1 MTTLYKV
8 DKDGN
13 IQGASQV
20 LGNTTT
26 LAASALAQH
35 DSTSKGYLPPRMTT
49 AQRDAIS
56 APATGL
62 LVFNTDTKR
71 LNVYQGS
78 SWNAVGSTTAQV
90 FDLRGNL
97 SISSINGLTPVSG
110 EAYVAT
116 DAGTPTAGTSDALAV
131 GDIAEFNGTSWKKIV
146 TNAGG
151 YVPVDT
157 HAILGGS
164 GGAIVSPYTNN
175 TDNDKLVIFTG
186 ASNTG
191 AIKAGAVANQATVAM
206 EDTGHLSV
214 YNYSVYSYNGS
225 APSGSWVATS
235 AATVQSALTAH
246 TSRTDNPHTVTKAQV
261 GLTSVTDD
269 AQIKAS
275 VMTTSG
281 DTIYGGASGAA
292 TRLAGDTSNTRKF
305 LREQAVGGVAQV
317 PGWDTIQ
324 AGDVPTLNQST
335 SGTAAKATN
344 MVGGNGTTLLGSIG
358 YQSGTDT
365 TTLLNP
371 NVTTTKKFLSE
382 TGDSTNGTAP
392 TWETISAG
400 DVPTLNQ
407 NTSGTAAKATNMVG
421 GNGTTLLGAM
431 GYQSGTDTTTLLS
444 PNVSTTKKFLRE
456 TGDGTNGTAPAW
468 DTVTKTDVGLSSVTN
483 DAQVKKLSSVVSGNI
498 VTWNGTSGDAVADS
512 GYSPSSFV
520 PVTPQ
525 TITFNTAPTVGAFA
539 EGKLYYDATW
549 KTLSF
554 EEGRDVT
561 LQIGQEELQR
571 VYNDTGA
578 TIHNGYAVYATGVY
592 GAGTNDVTKV
602 AKAIANDDTKATV
615 IGIATQEIPTGN
627 YGFITSR
634 GHVNDIDTVSLGAA
648 WLISQNLFL
657 ALMVGGTAGNSNTF
671 TVTNS
676 PNTGGLTFTEAGTSL
691 VVNLGGATPTVA
703 QVVSLLAT
711 STKYRAGAVG
721 AGNVVVAGAVSFA
734 YGVDVLAGDILYLS
748 DVVAGMYSNVKPDA
762 PGLEVSIGR
771 LITKHLTTGRIYV
784 KILQTPRLNDLADVA
799 TTSPAVDEVLKWNG
813 VNWVNSV
820 GASVSGSAGIDF
832 FMNDSGT
839 PYRAIVTNQNVNEV
853 NYLSKTPVTT
863 TEQVDAISVTAANSP
878 KLGEAYIYATALGR
892 TTIDAGVWT
901 FNTYASVSSTGGSRV
916 STIRRSVYTI
926 AAGTGT
932 ITTTALGVGTR
943 TATAS
948 SGDPF
953 VAADDGADSSVASY
967 LETPMGLY
975 EIIGYTDTKHV
986 TIAVPTSYPN
996 EAAQVYSKWKY
1007 QFQAI
1012 TPTIVA
1018 LTTSYALYSSEI
1030 TAPAITV
1037 ALADKL
1043 GEIVFGVSNN
1053 TTTVNFVH
1061 NGTTHYSFFKTPL
1074 ITLHNNLAGLDG
1086 GSSTERYHLTQAE
1099 HTAAVVAHLPL
1110 AGGTMGGNIVMAT
1123 NKITGLGAPT
1133 AGTSDAAT
1141 ALYVD
1146 TPPAM
1151 YDAGASG
1158 STKTITWTNGT
1169 AQKLSMNASCTFTFA
1184 TPATGET
1191 YFLKLTQS
1199 GAGAFTYT
1207 WPVTVKWAGGTTPT
1221 GSATGKVDLI
1231 SFYWDGT
1238 NYFGTFSLNY

>member
-324 AGDVPTLNQST
+324 
-335 SGTAAKATN
+335 
-344 MVGGNGTTLLGSIG
+344 
-358 YQSGTDT
+358 
-365 TTLLNP
+365 
-371 NVTTTKKFLSE
+371 
-382 TGDSTNGTAP
+382 
-392 TWETISAG
+392 AG

-748 DVVAGMYSNVKPDA
+748 DVVAG
-762 PGLEVSIGR
+762 
-771 LITKHLTTGRIYV
+771 
-784 KILQTPRLNDLADVA
+784 
-799 TTSPAVDEVLKWNG
+799 
-813 VNWVNSV
+813 
-820 GASVSGSAGIDF
+820 
-832 FMNDSGT
+832 
-839 PYRAIVTNQNVNEV
+839 
-853 NYLSKTPVTT
+853 
-863 TEQVDAISVTAANSP
+863 
-878 KLGEAYIYATALGR
+878 
-892 TTIDAGVWT
+892 
-901 FNTYASVSSTGGSRV
+901 
-916 STIRRSVYTI
+916 I
-926 AAGTGT
+926 AATNSLVPHSRQT
-932 ITTTALGVGTR
+932 V
-943 TATAS
+943 AS
-948 SGDPF
+948 S
-953 VAADDGADSSVASY
+953 
-967 LETPMGLY
+967 
-975 EIIGYTDTKHV
+975 
-986 TIAVPTSYPN
+986 
-996 EAAQVYSKWKY
+996 
-1007 QFQAI
+1007 
-1012 TPTIVA
+1012 
-1018 LTTSYALYSSEI
+1018 
-1030 TAPAITV
+1030 
-1037 ALADKL
+1037 
-1043 GEIVFGVSNN
+1043 
-1053 TTTVNFVH
+1053 
-1061 NGTTHYSFFKTPL
+1061 
-1074 ITLHNNLAGLDG
+1074 
-1086 GSSTERYHLTQAE
+1086 
-1099 HTAAVVAHLPL
+1099 
-1110 AGGTMGGNIVMAT
+1110 
-1123 NKITGLGAPT
+1123 
-1133 AGTSDAAT
+1133 
-1141 ALYVD
+1141 
-1146 TPPAM
+1146 
-1151 YDAGASG
+1151 
-1158 STKTITWTNGT
+1158 
-1169 AQKLSMNASCTFTFA
+1169 
-1184 TPATGET
+1184 
-1191 YFLKLTQS
+1191 
-1199 GAGAFTYT
+1199 
-1207 WPVTVKWAGGTTPT
+1207 
-1221 GSATGKVDLI
+1221 
-1231 SFYWDGT
+1231 
-1238 NYFGTFSLNY
+1238 